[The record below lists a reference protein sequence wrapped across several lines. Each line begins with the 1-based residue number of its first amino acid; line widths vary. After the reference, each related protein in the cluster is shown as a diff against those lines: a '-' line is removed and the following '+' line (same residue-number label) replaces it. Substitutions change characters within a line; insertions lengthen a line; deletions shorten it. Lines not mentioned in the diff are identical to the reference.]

1 MNRIRAIALT
11 ASLAAAATASASP
24 VLQFDVNQFHIQAF
38 NASNVASPFGGL
50 THTGSIQ
57 FSNGQGVLNGI
68 FIQTT
73 PNGNF
78 ANAGFSGFSL
88 TTFDGQINLVNGHVT
103 GGNIVIGLNNGDS
116 YICNIAANSGA
127 VSTFIGGGFKVEG
140 LTRAGFFNDAQFG
153 NVSVAPWFNA
163 QGLNGL
169 LGSFLQFNFSPNA
182 QGSSNAD
189 MDYFVDAV
197 TVPLPAAA
205 WTGLATLAGVMVVRR
220 IRRR

>member
-1 MNRIRAIALT
+1 MNRNRVIALA
-11 ASLAAAATASASP
+11 ASLATAGTVWAHP
-24 VLQFDVNQFHIQAF
+24 ILQFDVNQFHVQAF
-38 NASNVASPFGGL
+38 NGTGVASPFGGL

-57 FSNGQGVLNGI
+57 FTTGQVILNGI

-78 ANAGFSGFSL
+78 VDAGFSGFTL
-88 TTFDGQINLVNGHVT
+88 TTFGGRINLVDGQVT
-103 GGNIVIGLNNGDS
+103 GGNIIIGLNNNDN
-116 YICNIAANSGA
+116 YVCNVTPNSGA

-140 LTRAGFFNDAQFG
+140 LTRNGFFNDAQFG
-153 NVSVAPWFNA
+153 NVNVAPWFNA

-189 MDYFVDAV
+189 MDYFVDAT
-197 TVPLPAAA
+197 TVPLPAGA
-205 WTGLATLAGVMVVRR
+205 WTGLATLVGVMVVRR
-220 IRRR
+220 VRRR